1 MSWTAYVSSLGFYL
15 KKKKSCARW
24 LEMFA
29 AYSFTVLEDG
39 SSRFVHDSYEG
50 SRRNVFLIFLA
61 PGDSKCSWDCGS
73 ITIVTS
79 CFLWS
84 ILSHMLLRN
93 CLRWSNYKE
102 VLWFF
107 SLFKTWIHLSEWL
120 VSIFVTNQGKDRL
133 VTQKEKNALKLL
145 AGFSNG
151 CRPGLLQGMLFRV
164 TLKDV
169 VFIEKCLCSSH

>member
-1 MSWTAYVSSLGFYL
+1 MLLLCSDNSKTPTFPPGKPKPFQCPEQPTWVHWGFI

-50 SRRNVFLIFLA
+50 SRRNVFLVFLA

-102 VLWFF
+102 VLWF
-107 SLFKTWIHLSEWL
+107 SHY
-120 VSIFVTNQGKDRL
+120 
-133 VTQKEKNALKLL
+133 LKLEYI
-145 AGFSNG
+145 SVSD
-151 CRPGLLQGMLFRV
+151 LFLSLWKIKER
-164 TLKDV
+164 TDL
-169 VFIEKCLCSSH
+169 